1 MGDRCLLTLA
11 PLLLH
16 RNPPRPLSGTGV
28 WPAPPPERSSHE
40 YQGEAEGPLTGAQSS
55 LIRAPGGPGRA
66 LPGACRP
73 HSDQLVA
80 PLQRGTLR
88 GLRERHEM
96 DPFTVALA
104 VALMAIGLAL
114 MAAAIE

>member
-1 MGDRCLLTLA
+1 LPEVVGRMTT
-11 PLLLH
+11 P
-16 RNPPRPLSGTGV
+16 GV
-28 WPAPPPERSSHE
+28 
-40 YQGEAEGPLTGAQSS
+40 T
-55 LIRAPGGPGRA
+55 
-66 LPGACRP
+66 
-73 HSDQLVA
+73 